1 MSEVEYEVIGFL
13 WDDYTPQVESQMAR
27 DLIAL
32 NRAVTRYPGSVMRVC
47 AGPEAHRLIA
57 SLNLSLADND
67 QQAKIWRTYSTM
79 GRRLRAPDW
88 ATTVVSCDLTV
99 RRSDSNKLER
109 GPHSPYGLKEFGRMD
124 GYDPFR
130 RRPPQTKW
138 ATSDP
143 LVTMIWGG

>member
-1 MSEVEYEVIGFL
+1 MEAKEYCVIGFL
-13 WDDYTPQVESQMAR
+13 WDDYTPQVEAQMAK

-32 NRAVTRYPGSVMRVC
+32 NKAVTRWPGDVMLVR

-57 SLNLSLADND
+57 SLDLQLGTTDES
-67 QQAKIWRTYSTM
+67 AKIWRTYLTQ

-88 ATTVVSCDLTV
+88 ATTVISCDLTV
-99 RRSDSNKLER
+99 RKSESNKLER
-109 GPHSPYGLKEFGRMD
+109 GPHSSYGLKEFGRMD

-138 ATSDP
+138 ATTDP